1 MKRDHYLFGLLIG
14 LALPCITYAVVW
26 LLNSRF
32 TLPSG
37 EPWLDS
43 QRLMLL
49 AMLPNVALIRYYL
62 VNLKADKT
70 GRVLV
75 AITALA
81 ILAVF
86 VVPNLM
92 K

>member
-1 MKRDHYLFGLLIG
+1 MKRDHYLMGLLIG
-14 LALPCITYAVVW
+14 TTVPCLTFALVW
-26 LLNSRF
+26 LLNSLLV
-32 TLPSG
+32 LPSG
-37 EPWLDS
+37 EPWLDK

-49 AMLPNVALIRYYL
+49 ALLPNVALIRYYL